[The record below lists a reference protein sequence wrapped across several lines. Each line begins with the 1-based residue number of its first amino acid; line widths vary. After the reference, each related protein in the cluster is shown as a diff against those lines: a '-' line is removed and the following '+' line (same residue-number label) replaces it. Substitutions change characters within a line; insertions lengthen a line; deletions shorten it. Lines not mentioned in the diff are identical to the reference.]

1 MKETCPDAIK
11 SYAQCVMDME
21 NATNNNNNNNNSE
34 QTSSSSSSSVNKRRG
49 GSGSGYGV
57 SHGACQE
64 EFVRVKE
71 CFRQVRTSL

>member
-21 NATNNNNNNNNSE
+21 NHTTTNNNSSPSSPS
-34 QTSSSSSSSVNKRRG
+34 TLSSSGSKRRSG
-49 GSGSGYGV
+49 GGNGV